1 MPMARTGSRG
11 EGRTKGW
18 GFPLQP
24 IFRLVPIVLIAALAG
39 CASVEERQA
48 FRDLHLE
55 TGAFAGADVASAP
68 DAFPEPGEDAA
79 LPDYLAY
86 AALSNPG
93 LEAAFN
99 DWKAALERA
108 PQARSLPDP
117 RFTFVHYVE
126 AVETRVG
133 PQERSFAL
141 MQTFPWLGKL
151 QASGEVALKD
161 AEAARQRYEAA
172 KLRMFY
178 QVTQAYYEY
187 YYLVRAISVTES
199 DIGLVSSLEEDART
213 KYQVGSVPY
222 STLIKAQVELGRL
235 EDALE
240 TLKDLE
246 GPTAA
251 RLNKA
256 LGRPP
261 DAGLPRPRPAPVQ
274 QVTLTDD
281 EVYAELRKNN
291 PELLALGFMAS
302 KEEASI
308 GLARQGYFPDITLG
322 ATVVRTG
329 DALNPDMEESGKD
342 PVMASLSLNLPI
354 WIGRYRAA
362 EREARARFRATTL
375 RRLDHENQL
384 LVDLKMALFH
394 FHSAERKMDLYGNSL
409 VPKAEQALAA
419 SQRAFAA
426 DEADFFDLI
435 EAQRTLLEFQLAHER
450 ASADRAQRLAE
461 IEMLIGRQIDR
472 RRGDAPRGGAEGE
485 AETGMGAMPEP
496 D

>member
-1 MPMARTGSRG
+1 MSMARTGIRG
-11 EGRTKGW
+11 AGCMRGHSFLL
-18 GFPLQP
+18 GPA
-24 IFRLVPIVLIAALAG
+24 FRLISITLIAVLAG
-39 CASVEERQA
+39 CASVQERQS
-48 FRDLHLE
+48 FHDLRLE
-55 TGAFAGADVASAP
+55 AEAFAGADDASVPAGTP
-68 DAFPEPGEDAA
+68 QLGEDAG
-79 LPDYLAY
+79 LSDYLAY

-99 DWKAALERA
+99 DWKAALERV

-151 QASGEVALKD
+151 RNSGEIALKE
-161 AEAARQRYEAA
+161 AEAARQRYEAV
-172 KLRMFY
+172 KLRVFY
-178 QVTQAYYEY
+178 QVTHAYYEY
-187 YYLVRAISVTES
+187 YYLSRTISVTEG
-199 DIGLVSSLEEDART
+199 DIGLVSGLEEVART
-213 KYQVGSVPY
+213 KYQVATVPY
-222 STLIKAQVELGRL
+222 SALIKAQVELGKL

-240 TLKDLE
+240 TLKDLR
-246 GPTAA
+246 GPTTA

-261 DAGLPRPRPAPVQ
+261 DTYVPRPKPMAIEEIAFS
-274 QVTLTDD
+274 DD
-281 EVYAELRKNN
+281 EIYADLIKNN

-302 KEEASI
+302 KDEAAI
-308 GLARQGYFPDITLG
+308 GLASQGYFPDITLG

-329 DALNPDMEESGKD
+329 DALSPALEDSGKD

-354 WIGRYRAA
+354 WIGKHRAA
-362 EREARARFRATTL
+362 EREARARFQATAK
-375 RRLDHENQL
+375 RREDHENQL
-384 LVDLKMALFH
+384 LSDLKLALFH
-394 FHSAERKMDLYGNSL
+394 FRSAERKMDLYGNSL

-426 DEADFFDLI
+426 DKADFFDLI

-450 ASADRAQRLAE
+450 ALADRAQRLAE
-461 IEMLIGRQIDR
+461 IEMLIGKQIDQQQ
-472 RRGDAPRGGAEGE
+472 GTAPAE
-485 AETGMGAMPEP
+485 ARTAR
-496 D
+496 